1 MALTI
6 RDLDDTTINS
16 FKELTGKTTASG
28 ALIAAAQMGI
38 DNTARLRA
46 AERRI
51 AQLEQALEVRQQ
63 AVANLKQQCG
73 RIIELAGQ
81 TDLFVDGE

>member
-6 RDLDDTTINS
+6 RDLDESAINS

-28 ALIAAAQMGI
+28 ALIAAAQMGVN
-38 DNTARLRA
+38 NTARLRA

-51 AQLEQALEVRQQ
+51 AELEQALQVRQQ
-63 AVANLKQQCG
+63 VLASLKQQCS
-73 RIIELAGQ
+73 RVIELAGQ
-81 TDLFVDGE
+81 TDLFVDS

>member
-6 RDLDDTTINS
+6 RDLDDSAITS

-28 ALIAAAQMGI
+28 ALIAAAQMGVA
-38 DNTARLRA
+38 NTALLRT

-51 AQLEQALEVRQQ
+51 MQLEQALQVRQQ
-63 AVANLKQQCG
+63 ALANLKQQCG

>member
-1 MALTI
+1 MERYPVALTI

-16 FKELTGKTTASG
+16 FKELTGKTTAAG

-46 AERRI
+46 A
-51 AQLEQALEVRQQ
+51 
-63 AVANLKQQCG
+63 
-73 RIIELAGQ
+73 
-81 TDLFVDGE
+81 